1 MRILWVKSGPL
12 YPLNTGGRKRTHAML
27 VELARGHEVT
37 YLASLSEGTVLD
49 PEEPGASYAQEKR
62 WIPSREPREGSAAW
76 VLSLLK
82 NVFLSTFPFV
92 LDRYRNEELART
104 LLDLEANGEFDL
116 IVCDFLTPA
125 VNFDFDRLRTPVV
138 LFQHN
143 VEARIWER
151 LASEKSNPFVRLLF
165 RDQARRMREAEKS
178 LSAKCSGVIAVS
190 PEDAAVFRGDYGLD
204 NVLGDVP
211 TGVDTT
217 FFAPPVPRAPE
228 PGLIGFLGSM
238 DWMPNIECVHHFVR
252 DIFPAIIAR
261 HPGARFLVIGR
272 DPVPSLLRLA
282 ADDERLLLT
291 GTVADVRP
299 SLDRCEVLVVPLRSG
314 GGTRIKIFEAMAQ
327 GVPVVSTTI
336 GAEGLP
342 VCDGEA
348 ILLADEP
355 GDFADAVIRILDS
368 PELGGE
374 LSTRARELVVSDH
387 GWSAVTSKFME
398 LLQDGISGRVMLHR
412 EWNGPS

>member
-1 MRILWVKSGPL
+1 MKILWVKSGPL

-27 VELARGHEVT
+27 VELARSHEVT
-37 YLASLSEGTVLD
+37 YLANLTEGTVLD
-49 PEEPGASYAQEKR
+49 SEEPGASYAQEKI
-62 WIPSREPREGSAAW
+62 WVPSREPREGSAAW

-92 LDRYRNEELART
+92 LDRYRNGELART
-104 LLDLEANGEFDL
+104 LLDLEANGAFDL
-116 IVCDFLTPA
+116 IICDFLTPA
-125 VNFDFDRLRTPVV
+125 VNFDFDRIRTPVV

-151 LASEKSNPFVRLLF
+151 LAEEKSNPLVRLLF
-165 RDQARRMREAEKS
+165 RDQARRMREAERS

-190 PEDAAVFRGDYGLD
+190 PEDAADFRGDYGLD

-217 FFAPPVPRAPE
+217 FFAPPVPRTPE
-228 PGLIGFLGSM
+228 PSLIGFLGSM
-238 DWMPNIECVHHFVR
+238 DWMPNIECVHYFVR
-252 DIFPAIIAR
+252 DIFPAILTR
-261 HPGARFLVIGR
+261 HPGARFLIIGR
-272 DPVPSLLRLA
+272 DPAPSLQRLA
-282 ADDERLLLT
+282 ADDDRILLT

-355 GDFADAVIRILDS
+355 GDFANAVIWILDS
-368 PELGGE
+368 PEFG
-374 LSTRARELVVSDH
+374 STISDQARKLLVIDQSWESVI
-387 GWSAVTSKFME
+387 SAFLNLCRSCLNPDPAGIVTPVG
-398 LLQDGISGRVMLHR
+398 L
-412 EWNGPS
+412 